1 MLGNG
6 VSMLLGPALV
16 RYSSNSSTNETN
28 LGQDG
33 SNDIHARWM
42 SNTQNDG
49 TDKVRASS
57 TIPTYRP
64 GRRIP
69 RTVQMEQMEE
79 LLSGKC
85 TRRGST
91 TIWRSLLQSQVQL
104 SLSHDPPF
112 LPGVIFLSFLS
123 HESPDRGS
131 LSSRCYL
138 CCLTHLLSIETIA
151 TSSAIFSCWKDRVP
165 SRWWSFIGL
174 FDDFE
179 AWRANWL
186 FLLSNPNHFDA
197 SR

>member
-16 RYSSNSSTNETN
+16 RYSKNSTTNETN

-33 SNDIHARWM
+33 TNVIRARWM
-42 SNTQNDG
+42 FNIQNDG

-69 RTVQMEQMEE
+69 RTVQMEQMEQ
-79 LLSGKC
+79 LLRRKC
-85 TRRGST
+85 TRRGLT
-91 TIWRSLLQSQVQL
+91 TIWRSLLQSQVQMSL
-104 SLSHDPPF
+104 LSHDPPF

-123 HESPDRGS
+123 HESPNRGS
-131 LSSRCYL
+131 PPSRCYL

-151 TSSAIFSCWKDRVP
+151 TSSAIFSC
-165 SRWWSFIGL
+165 
-174 FDDFE
+174 
-179 AWRANWL
+179 
-186 FLLSNPNHFDA
+186 
-197 SR
+197 

>member
-16 RYSSNSSTNETN
+16 RYSKNSTTNETN

-123 HESPDRGS
+123 HEYPNRGS
-131 LSSRCYL
+131 LPSRCYL

-151 TSSAIFSCWKDRVP
+151 TSSAIFSC
-165 SRWWSFIGL
+165 
-174 FDDFE
+174 
-179 AWRANWL
+179 
-186 FLLSNPNHFDA
+186 
-197 SR
+197 